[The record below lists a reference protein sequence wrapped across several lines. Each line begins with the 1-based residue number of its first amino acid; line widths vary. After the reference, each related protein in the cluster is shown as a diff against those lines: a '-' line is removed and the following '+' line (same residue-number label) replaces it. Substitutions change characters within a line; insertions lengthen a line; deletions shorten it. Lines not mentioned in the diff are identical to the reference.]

1 MELVSLY
8 CFGEQLPSSELV
20 LKFISY
26 VIKDENK
33 TEDLTPFDEQAIDVT
48 PVIRSFILQQLL
60 QIKGRWVTK
69 IFIDSIVKN
78 DNNY

>member
-60 QIKGRWVTK
+60 QIKGRWVIK